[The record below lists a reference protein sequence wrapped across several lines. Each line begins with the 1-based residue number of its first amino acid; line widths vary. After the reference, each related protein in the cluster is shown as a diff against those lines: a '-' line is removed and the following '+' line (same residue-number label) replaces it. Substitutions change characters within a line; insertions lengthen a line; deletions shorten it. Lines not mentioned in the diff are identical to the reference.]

1 MRKWLVVLMTAAAVG
16 ATGLLGW
23 MYVSQDRK
31 GPEITIDESKK
42 GSYTGRNDR
51 RRASGWSKSNR

>member
-23 MYVSQDRK
+23 MYVSQSDCR
-31 GPEITIDESKK
+31 ECVSQ
-42 GSYTGRNDR
+42 
-51 RRASGWSKSNR
+51 

>member
-31 GPEITIDESKK
+31 
-42 GSYTGRNDR
+42 NDR

>member
-42 GSYTGRNDR
+42 GSYTEGMTAEELLD
-51 RRASGWSKSNR
+51 